1 MKSATP
7 VERRSRL
14 LVNTT
19 ASILIAL
26 SLSAALLTSAAAAE
40 TQPAAGNDET
50 RLAMRK
56 IFDALTGAFALSLDE
71 EAFAASGNRSSI
83 MSALSALEAESSR
96 LHGHGGETRAEYEY
110 LRATL
115 AQDAHDALKYFKRK
129 DHEAARITLRQLTE
143 SCLACHSRL
152 PNEGDFPLG
161 VRLLEDPRV
170 KSLPREER
178 VRVEVLARQFESA
191 LNSYESILN
200 SPASMPAEVYFM
212 GAFEGYLKVCL
223 RVRGEVDR
231 ATRTLE
237 TFRRR
242 PDVPRYLKEY
252 TTTWL
257 EGLRSLPE
265 PPPADQALARAREL
279 VKAGNEVQL
288 YPGDRRGLVHYVA
301 ASGVLHRFLETGAPK
316 QEERCEAYS
325 LLGLSELGISKLSWL
340 SEADNF
346 LEAAIRTCPHSP
358 EALRAYFAL
367 EEHVLTAYAGSAGL
381 NLPPEEKARLDEL
394 WRLVGKP

>member
-1 MKSATP
+1 M
-7 VERRSRL
+7 
-14 LVNTT
+14 
-19 ASILIAL
+19 IWIAL
-26 SLSAALLTSAAAAE
+26 IPSAALLTSAAAVAP
-40 TQPAAGNDET
+40 QPVAGGDET
-50 RLAMRK
+50 RLAMRR

-71 EAFAASGNRSSI
+71 EAFAASGNRRSI
-83 MSALSALEAESSR
+83 MSALSALEVESSR
-96 LHGHGGETRAEYEY
+96 LDEHGGGMRAEYEY

-115 AQDAHDALKYFKRK
+115 AEDARDALRYFKRK

-152 PNEGDFPLG
+152 PDKGDFPLG
-161 VRLLEDPRV
+161 ERLLEDDRV
-170 KSLPREER
+170 KSLPVEER
-178 VRVEVLARQFESA
+178 VRLEVMARQFEKA
-191 LNSYESILN
+191 LHSYEWILT
-200 SPASMPAEVYFM
+200 SPASKPAEAYFM
-212 GAFEGYLKVCL
+212 GALEGYLKVCL

-231 ATRTLE
+231 ATRSLE

-242 PDVPRYLKEY
+242 TDVPRYLQEY

-257 EGLRSLPE
+257 EALRSLPE
-265 PPPADQALARAREL
+265 PPAADQALRRARDL
-279 VKAGNEVQL
+279 VKAGSGVQL

-340 SEADNF
+340 SEAERF
-346 LEAAIRTCPHSP
+346 LEKAIRTCPHSP

-367 EEHVLTAYAGSAGL
+367 EEHVLTAYTGSGGL
-381 NLPPEEKARLDEL
+381 NLPPEEEARLDEL